1 MGLKPAQG
9 ELNTALAPLFRH
21 IKDVHLIHDDLVI
34 ATETEKQHENTLHL
48 VMQAISDAGVTSN
61 PSKCVIGA
69 KEIEF
74 WGMLISANGIR
85 PNPAKVEALNH
96 ITLPNNKEE
105 LISFLCMMQ
114 ANAEF
119 IPNFAQK
126 SAALRDI
133 T

>member
-1 MGLKPAQG
+1 MGLKPAKG

-48 VMQAISDAGVTSN
+48 IMQAISDAGVTLN

-74 WGMLISANGIR
+74 WGILISANGIR
-85 PNPAKVEALNH
+85 PNPAKWRH
-96 ITLPNNKEE
+96 
-105 LISFLCMMQ
+105 
-114 ANAEF
+114 
-119 IPNFAQK
+119 
-126 SAALRDI
+126 
-133 T
+133 